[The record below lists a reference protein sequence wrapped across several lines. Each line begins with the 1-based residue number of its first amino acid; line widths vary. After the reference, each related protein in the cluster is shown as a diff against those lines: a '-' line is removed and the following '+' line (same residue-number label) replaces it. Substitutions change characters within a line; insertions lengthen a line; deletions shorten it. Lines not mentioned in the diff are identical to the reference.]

1 MSSELFKIIAVVIL
15 AVILITALRKNSGEY
30 SVLLLIAVIIVG
42 VTFFAENLSDLFF
55 ELRNLFA
62 VKNNIVIYFEIVL
75 KALGIAYITS
85 FAADVCRDYGYS
97 SLAQLAELGG
107 KISILILSLP
117 LVKSLLNTV
126 SKFIEL

>member
-1 MSSELFKIIAVVIL
+1 MSNELFKIIAVVIL

-42 VTFFAENLSDLFF
+42 VIFFAENLSDLFS

-97 SLAQLAELGG
+97 SLAQLTELGG

>member
-1 MSSELFKIIAVVIL
+1 MSNELIKIIAVIVL
-15 AVILITALRKNSGEY
+15 AVILITALRRNSGEY
-30 SVLLLIAVIIVG
+30 SVLLLIVVIIVG
-42 VTFFAENLSDLFF
+42 VTFFAENLSDIFS

-62 VKNNIVIYFEIVL
+62 VKSNVVIYFEIVL

-97 SLAQLAELGG
+97 SLAQLAELSG